1 MSSAQNLESKTSSVV
16 TGLFATPWTI
26 NSPRNSLGQNTG
38 VGSLPLFQGIFPNQ
52 GSNPSLQHCKW
63 IPYQLSY
70 QGSPKPKSTNK
81 THCKLSHSFHSTQN
95 DIKMDHFS
103 EPISKITKY
112 HLNRTLGLRIKWQL
126 VQTIWRV
133 LFSLCQNFLESIAI
147 SHKTSQ

>member
-1 MSSAQNLESKTSSVV
+1 MSSAQNLESETSSVV

-26 NSPRNSLGQNTG
+26 HSPRNSLGQNTG
-38 VGSLPLFQGIFPNQ
+38 VGSLSLFQGIFPNQ
-52 GSNPSLQHCKW
+52 GSNPGLRHCR

-70 QGSPKPKSTNK
+70 QGSPKPKPTNK
-81 THCKLSHSFHSTQN
+81 TCCKLSHSFHSTQN

-126 VQTIWRV
+126 VQAIWCV
-133 LFSLCQNFLESIAI
+133 LFSICQNFLENIAI